1 MLDSWKKHNT
11 SLANEM
17 WRKSTV
23 NRGERNGEDKFRTKP
38 HSVTQRTR
46 LGSASSSMFGLIRF
60 VLCCNPTRQ
69 RIKMLRKCAPLACE
83 LDSKLAFRC
92 WKCFDTR
99 RWKIKTWD
107 FRMCFPKSGVLLL
120 LLLPR
125 CCYLKIS
132 SYVYAFTVIVFYAL
146 LLHYSS
152 CCATF
157 GVRGCLLLYVFL
169 FQSKPVLSFFLS
181 SSLLYLCLLLSTGN
195 LLLRF
200 VSRRLPLSCGWLL
213 SFDEKKRS
221 GDFH

>member
-1 MLDSWKKHNT
+1 MLGSWKKPNT

-69 RIKMLRKCAPLACE
+69 RIKMLRKCAPFACE
-83 LDSKLAFRC
+83 LDTKLAFRR
-92 WKCFDTR
+92 WKCFETR

-107 FRMCFPKSGVLLL
+107 FCMCFLKSGVLLR
-120 LLLPR
+120 LLPR

-132 SYVYAFTVIVFYAL
+132 SYVYAFTVIVFFAL
-146 LLHYSS
+146 LLHYSGR
-152 CCATF
+152 CATF
-157 GVRGCLLLYVFL
+157 GVRAAVVRFSFSIQTSFEFFFVF
-169 FQSKPVLSFFLS
+169 FS
-181 SSLLYLCLLLSTGN
+181 SQPMSST
-195 LLLRF
+195 LHR
-200 VSRRLPLSCGWLL
+200 
-213 SFDEKKRS
+213 
-221 GDFH
+221 